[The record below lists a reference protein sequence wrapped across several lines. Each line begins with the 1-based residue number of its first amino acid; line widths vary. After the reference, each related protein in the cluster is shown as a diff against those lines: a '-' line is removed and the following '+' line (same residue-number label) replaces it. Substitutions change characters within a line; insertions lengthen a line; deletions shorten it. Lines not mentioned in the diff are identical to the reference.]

1 MTRHLAIDA
10 GQTGI
15 RTRLIDDGVAG
26 VESELPGIL
35 TSQPLIPQLAQVIPS
50 IGRLIADSVVSC
62 LSLVANIAAFLVLH
76 EWIATTDRGSNHG
89 KVKPCI

>member
-1 MTRHLAIDA
+1 LTLTELTPATLPIDRSTRPTHD
-10 GQTGI
+10 
-15 RTRLIDDGVAG
+15 
-26 VESELPGIL
+26 
-35 TSQPLIPQLAQVIPS
+35 AQVIPS